1 MALPQQ
7 ASMAFALPGGE
18 TSKPSRKRP
27 IDLVHLTR
35 ETFGNRA
42 LETEILSLFSRQ
54 ISGIVNRLSQANAD
68 ERVRLAKSLKGSARA
83 VGAFRVADLAESIEQ
98 SPGNTKLLSELHP
111 EIDDVR
117 DYIAAITR

>member
-1 MALPQQ
+1 MAQQ
-7 ASMAFALPGGE
+7 ASMAFASPGGE
-18 TSKPSRKRP
+18 KSKPSRKRP

-35 ETFGNRA
+35 ETYGNRA

-54 ISGIVNRLSQANAD
+54 TCGIVDRLLHANTD

-83 VGAFRVADLAESIEQ
+83 VGAFRVAEMAEAIEQ
-98 SPGNTKLLSELHP
+98 APSDTRKIRDMEPV
-111 EIDDVR
+111 IDDVR

>member
-1 MALPQQ
+1 MAQQ

-18 TSKPSRKRP
+18 TSKPSRTRP

-42 LETEILSLFSRQ
+42 LEIEILSLFSRQ
-54 ISGIVNRLSQANAD
+54 ICGIVDRLAQANTD
-68 ERVRLAKSLKGSARA
+68 ERVRLARSLKGSARA
-83 VGAFRVADLAESIEQ
+83 IGAFRVAELADAIEQ
-98 SPGNTKLLSELHP
+98 APSDAKKLKDLRP
-111 EIDDVR
+111 AIDDVR

>member
-1 MALPQQ
+1 MAQQ

-42 LETEILSLFSRQ
+42 LEIEILSLFSRQ
-54 ISGIVNRLSQANAD
+54 ICGIVDRLAQANPD
-68 ERVRLAKSLKGSARA
+68 ERVRLARSLKGSARA
-83 VGAFRVADLAESIEQ
+83 IGAFRVAELAEAIEQ
-98 SPGNTKLLSELHP
+98 GPSDSRKVMDLQPV
-111 EIDDVR
+111 IDDVR

>member
-35 ETFGNRA
+35 ETFGNRS
-42 LETEILSLFSRQ
+42 LEIEILSLFSRQ
-54 ISGIVNRLSQANAD
+54 TSGIVDRLAQANPD
-68 ERVRLAKSLKGSARA
+68 ERVRLARSLKGSARA
-83 VGAFRVADLAESIEQ
+83 IGAFRIAEMAEAIEQ
-98 SPGNTKLLSELHP
+98 APSDTTKVKELRP
-111 EIDDVR
+111 VVDDTR

>member
-18 TSKPSRKRP
+18 KSTPSRNRP

-42 LETEILSLFSRQ
+42 LEIEILNLFSRQ
-54 ISGIVNRLSQANAD
+54 ICGIVDRLAHANAD

-83 VGAFRVADLAESIEQ
+83 IGAFRVAEIAEEIEQ
-98 SPGNTKLLSELHP
+98 APSDLRKIKDLRPV
-111 EIDDVR
+111 IDDTR

>member
-42 LETEILSLFSRQ
+42 LEIEILNLFSRQ
-54 ISGIVNRLSQANAD
+54 ICGIVDRLTHANTD
-68 ERVRLAKSLKGSARA
+68 ERVRLARSLKGSARA
-83 VGAFRVADLAESIEQ
+83 IGAFRVAEMAEAIEQ
-98 SPGNTKLLSELHP
+98 APSDTRKIKDLRPV
-111 EIDDVR
+111 IDDVR

>member
-1 MALPQQ
+1 MAQQ

-18 TSKPSRKRP
+18 QSTPSRNRP

-42 LETEILSLFSRQ
+42 LETEILCLFSRQ
-54 ISGIVNRLSQANAD
+54 TSSIADRLAHANPD
-68 ERVRLAKSLKGSARA
+68 DRVRLARSLKGSARMI
-83 VGAFRVADLAESIEQ
+83 GAFGVADMAEEIEFAP
-98 SPGNTKLLSELHP
+98 SDSNKVKELRLI
-111 EIDDVR
+111 IDDVR

>member
-1 MALPQQ
+1 MPQQ

-54 ISGIVNRLSQANAD
+54 ICTIVDRLLQANVD

-83 VGAFRVADLAESIEQ
+83 IGAFRVADMAETIER
-98 SPGNTKLLSELHP
+98 SPSDTKHVHELRF

>member
-1 MALPQQ
+1 MAQQ

-18 TSKPSRKRP
+18 KSKPSRKRP

-42 LETEILSLFSRQ
+42 LEIEILSLFSRQ
-54 ISGIVNRLSQANAD
+54 TCGIVDRLAQANPD
-68 ERVRLAKSLKGSARA
+68 ERVRLARSLKGSARA
-83 VGAFRVADLAESIEQ
+83 IGAFGVAELAEAIEQ
-98 SPGNTKLLSELHP
+98 APSDSRKVKDLRPV
-111 EIDDVR
+111 IDDVR

>member
-1 MALPQQ
+1 MPQL

-18 TSKPSRKRP
+18 KSTPSRKRP

-42 LETEILSLFSRQ
+42 LEIEILNLFSRQ
-54 ISGIVNRLSQANAD
+54 TCGIVDRLAQANPD
-68 ERVRLAKSLKGSARA
+68 ERARLARSLKGSAQA
-83 VGAFRVADLAESIEQ
+83 IGAFRVAEIAEAIEQ
-98 SPGNTKLLSELHP
+98 APADLRKVKDLRP
-111 EIDDVR
+111 AVDDTR

>member
-18 TSKPSRKRP
+18 KSTPSRNRP

-42 LETEILSLFSRQ
+42 LEIEILNLFSRQ
-54 ISGIVNRLSQANAD
+54 ICGIVDRLAHANAD
-68 ERVRLAKSLKGSARA
+68 ERVRLAKSLKGSCARYRCFSA
-83 VGAFRVADLAESIEQ
+83 L
-98 SPGNTKLLSELHP
+98 PKLPRRSSRRRP
-111 EIDDVR
+111 
-117 DYIAAITR
+117 T

>member
-1 MALPQQ
+1 MAQQ
-7 ASMAFALPGGE
+7 ASMAFASPGGE
-18 TSKPSRKRP
+18 KSKPSRKRP

-54 ISGIVNRLSQANAD
+54 TCGIVDRLAHANSD

-83 VGAFRVADLAESIEQ
+83 VGAFRVAEMAEAIEQ
-98 SPGNTKLLSELHP
+98 APSDLKKVKDMEPV
-111 EIDDVR
+111 IDDVR

>member
-1 MALPQQ
+1 MAQQ
-7 ASMAFALPGGE
+7 ASMAFASPGGE
-18 TSKPSRKRP
+18 KSKPSRKRP

-42 LETEILSLFSRQ
+42 LETEILNLFSRQ
-54 ISGIVNRLSQANAD
+54 TCGIVDRLAHANTD

-83 VGAFRVADLAESIEQ
+83 VGAFRVAEMAEAIEQ
-98 SPGNTKLLSELHP
+98 APSDLKKVKDMAPVV
-111 EIDDVR
+111 DDVR

>member
-1 MALPQQ
+1 MAQQ

-18 TSKPSRKRP
+18 KSTPSRKRP

-42 LETEILSLFSRQ
+42 LEIEILNLFSRQ
-54 ISGIVNRLSQANAD
+54 ICGIVDRLAQANPD
-68 ERVRLAKSLKGSARA
+68 ERVRLARSLKGSARA
-83 VGAFRVADLAESIEQ
+83 IGAFRVSELAEAIEQ
-98 SPGNTKLLSELHP
+98 APSDSRKVKDVQPA
-111 EIDDVR
+111 IDDVR

>member
-1 MALPQQ
+1 MAQQ
-7 ASMAFALPGGE
+7 ASMAFASPGGE
-18 TSKPSRKRP
+18 KSKPSRKRP

-35 ETFGNRA
+35 ETYGNRA

-54 ISGIVNRLSQANAD
+54 TCGIVDRLLHANTD

-83 VGAFRVADLAESIEQ
+83 VGAFRVAEMAEAIEQ
-98 SPGNTKLLSELHP
+98 APSDSRKIRDMEPV
-111 EIDDVR
+111 IDDVR